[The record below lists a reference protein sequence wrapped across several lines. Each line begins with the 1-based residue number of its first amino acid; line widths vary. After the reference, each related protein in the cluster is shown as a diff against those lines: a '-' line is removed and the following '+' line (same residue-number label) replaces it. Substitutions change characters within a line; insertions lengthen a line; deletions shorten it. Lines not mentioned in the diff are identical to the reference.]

1 VEYPLYSSPNLTEEQ
16 GNAKEVRNAKRFDL
30 KNFEYYTV
38 QLHNEKIGKSLN
50 CKCPICDGR
59 TIDDIPIDFMGSLTA
74 AFRVH
79 ETFAIQDFVSRCLD
93 SYEIGKTFEF
103 LKDSPPVM
111 RAMKDTFQ
119 SDRMNKQQMLPT
131 S

>member
-1 VEYPLYSSPNLTEEQ
+1 
-16 GNAKEVRNAKRFDL
+16 
-30 KNFEYYTV
+30 
-38 QLHNEKIGKSLN
+38 
-50 CKCPICDGR
+50 
-59 TIDDIPIDFMGSLTA
+59 
-74 AFRVH
+74 
-79 ETFAIQDFVSRCLD
+79 LD

-119 SDRMNKQQMLPT
+119 SDRMTKQQMLPT